1 MEEPALG
8 GVEISSSSKCGLR
21 IRLDLEGQSRD
32 GGGHRMEVSGDEEE
46 EPDSSLRGV
55 REAFLEEVC

>member
-21 IRLDLEGQSRD
+21 IRLDLEGQSKD
-32 GGGHRMEVSGDEEE
+32 GGGHRMEVGGGE
-46 EPDSSLRGV
+46 SLIH
-55 REAFLEEVC
+55 L